1 MKKITN
7 LLYAAFVA
15 VLSAGFVSCE
25 ETAPVYE
32 PGSQDLEGCYGIYFP
47 TQAAAGEHTLDPT
60 AAKEIKVVVMRQ
72 NAEDSITVPVNAVAT
87 IDGVPVAVDSIFNV
101 PAVVFEDGQLE
112 DTIIVTFPNVETA
125 VKYGLTLEVTDPA
138 YASLFGS
145 NPVSLSFSVF
155 CVEWKY
161 VAVDEDGNQSFVTD
175 ESKAATV
182 KFTQGFW
189 GEVVEDVKIKYYE
202 VNGVLHCVAYRD
214 GDSFFPE
221 TDVLVDFN
229 FTMKTKPNGEGKY
242 DIDVKKQ
249 YMGWDYDAGVSVY
262 FYDVYNWLINDGGYD
277 ESSWAGP
284 DDFYAKNG
292 ASNPRCYYD
301 GMGGYYFNLK
311 YMVPAL
317 GQGMGFS
324 APQYDLVG
332 LVNGVLRLDFTTRV
346 NVGET
351 VDGVAPVTFA
361 MAKDVASVK
370 YTILEGEVT
379 DKVAKAYCDSIIS
392 DTISRYAVATPE
404 NATVALELAASG
416 VYTLV
421 AVPFDAE
428 GVAQQPA
435 KDVNYLA
442 VPFTYVAKDEA
453 DKYAAVVTLGVEE
466 TSGVYAK
473 DGYTNVN
480 SFAYYVYGKDIVE
493 AKSLVFPT
501 EDYAVNPDSCNTLV
515 AAEGKAFNDSVLAL
529 INGAGMSDLVKG
541 LKPLTSYTIVLWANN
556 GYRST
561 VVAEEYTTSG
571 LPLELLGT
579 GTYTYTCMY
588 GEPLVDPGYGFYKDP
603 NYKDTYK
610 IANWFYGVDFTF
622 TWDGD
627 SIVKVADQFSGY
639 VHAQHG
645 NVNVMELSDY
655 EGEEIAPSYYDAET
669 KTFYFGVVYYVAAGY
684 FGKGYETFTLDAE
697 DAEGGEEAA
706 VRGRRS
712 IINATLNTQWGVRAV
727 KSVGPQIAGM
737 AVERATSKTVEFTA
751 KAMEK
756 VQYSKT
762 VSKQK
767 FVVK

>member
-15 VLSAGFVSCE
+15 VLSAGFISCE

-32 PGSQDLEGCYGIYFP
+32 PGSQDLEGCYGVYFP
-47 TQAAAGEHTLDPT
+47 TQTAAGEHTLDPT
-60 AAKEIKVVVMRQ
+60 AAKEMKVVVMRQ

-87 IDGVPVAVDSIFNV
+87 IDGVPVEVDSIFKV

-112 DTIIVTFPNVETA
+112 DTITVTFPNVETA

-145 NPVSLSFSVF
+145 NPVSLSFSIF

-221 TDVLVDFN
+221 TDVPVDFN
-229 FTMKTKPNGEGKY
+229 FTMKAQPNGEGKY

-351 VDGVAPVTFA
+351 VDGVAPVTFT

-501 EDYAVNPDSCNTLV
+501 EDYAVNPDSCNALV
-515 AAEGKAFNDSVLAL
+515 AADGEAFGEEALAL

-571 LPLELLGT
+571 LAPELLGT
-579 GTYTYTCMY
+579 GTYTYSLMFQ
-588 GEPLVDPGYGFYKDP
+588 EPVADSGLSFYKDL
-603 NYKDTYK
+603 NFENTYK
-610 IANWFYGVDFTF
+610 ITNWFYGVDFTF

-639 VHAQHG
+639 VHTQHG

-727 KSVGPQIAGM
+727 KPVGPQVAGM